1 MTTTSHQFAPGTF
14 APDPGRASIP
24 AMIAAQAGIES
35 KLFLRHGEQQLL
47 SLIIPVGLL
56 IALSITPVLGVA
68 DPVGTVFPFTLAIAG
83 MSAGFT
89 GQAIAVA
96 FDRRYGALK
105 RIGASGVPSWTIIC
119 GKVVAVLGVAT
130 VQTTILTSVA
140 LLLGWR
146 MPLSGITPLIFA
158 LVVGVGAFTALGL
171 LLGGTCSSEVVL
183 AVANTAWFVLA
194 GAAAYFVLRG
204 DGPPHG
210 AALTIPSVAFADALA
225 QTVHGTI
232 AWLNLVILA
241 SWLAVAGTIAT
252 KLFRF
257 S

>member
-1 MTTTSHQFAPGTF
+1 MVG
-14 APDPGRASIP
+14 
-24 AMIAAQAGIES
+24 AQALIEA

-47 SLIIPVGLL
+47 SLIIPIGLL
-56 IALSITPVLGVA
+56 VALSLTSLLDASEPVRV
-68 DPVGTVFPFTLAIAG
+68 VFPFTLAIAG

-105 RIGASGVPSWTIIC
+105 RIGASGVPSWTIIF

-130 VQTTILTSVA
+130 VQTLILGTIA
-140 LLLGWR
+140 LLLGWT
-146 MPLSGITPLIFA
+146 MPLAGLIPA
-158 LVVGVGAFTALGL
+158 VLAMLLGVGTFTALGL

-183 AVANTAWFVLA
+183 AVANTLWFVLV
-194 GAAAYFVLRG
+194 GTAAYFVLRSSG
-204 DGPPHG
+204 ELPT
-210 AALTIPSVAFADALA
+210 ATLLIPSVAFADALQQA
-225 QTVHGTI
+225 FAGTI
-232 AWLNLVILA
+232 AWVNLGFLA
-241 SWLAVAGTIAT
+241 GWAALSSAAAI